1 MKLQAQ
7 IFFASI
13 DQQSKRAAGEN
24 ACTTL
29 VAIIADWFHC
39 NPEDIPIKSQL
50 DSLICEGSMQ
60 CRDLCETRPIGNV
73 SQISI
78 LTSR

>member
-1 MKLQAQ
+1 MKLQTQ

-13 DQQSKRAAGEN
+13 DQQSERAAGES

-29 VAIIADWFHC
+29 VVVIADWFHC

-60 CRDLCETRPIGNV
+60 
-73 SQISI
+73 
-78 LTSR
+78 